1 MCEVSG
7 RLSVRAMTE
16 KVKKKVSRSTVAR
29 QRAREAMRLEAAR
42 QKRMEAALVSAF
54 SAVAAHDDAMIKLG
68 EAVVELRE
76 IGESNASIA
85 DRLGVERRVV
95 SAAWALCRPESER
108 AEEEDAIDGEGEAA
122 ADANVAR
129 HEQG

>member
-1 MCEVSG
+1 MSEIWG

-42 QKRMEAALVSAF
+42 QKRMESALVSAF
-54 SAVAAHDDAMIKLG
+54 SAVAAHEDAMIKLG

-95 SAAWALCRPESER
+95 SEAWALCRPEEESVSDETV
-108 AEEEDAIDGEGEAA
+108 AEGGDEASPDDSA
-122 ADANVAR
+122 SRNEHD
-129 HEQG
+129 